1 MAQNHLK
8 FGDYTA
14 PPVDQDGYQAK
25 LATTS
30 TSKSGRTMRGVM
42 KNTAMFTV
50 ESYDLKWTNI
60 SVKEASLILEK
71 VLNKNSFQFY
81 HYNVYRSR
89 WESGEFYAANYNTPV
104 VDLTDEKETLNELS
118 FQVTGIN
125 PI

>member
-14 PPVDQDGYQAK
+14 PPVDQDGYQPQ

-50 ESYDLKWTNI
+50 EAYELKWTNI
-60 SVKEASLILEK
+60 SAKEASRILAE
-71 VLNKNSFQFY
+71 VVNKDSFLFY
-81 HYNVYRSR
+81 HYNVYRSQ
-89 WESGEFYAANYNTPV
+89 WETGEFYAANFNTPV
-104 VDLTDEKETLNELS
+104 LDLTDGKETLDELS
-118 FQVTGIN
+118 FRVTGIN
-125 PI
+125 PL